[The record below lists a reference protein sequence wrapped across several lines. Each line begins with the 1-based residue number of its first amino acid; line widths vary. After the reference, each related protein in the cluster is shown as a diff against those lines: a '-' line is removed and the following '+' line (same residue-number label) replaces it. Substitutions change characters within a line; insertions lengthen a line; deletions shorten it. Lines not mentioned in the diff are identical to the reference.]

1 MSDEFEALEEEFAE
15 AADQPYEEQDL
26 SQATEDTPEPET
38 EEVQEA
44 AEAEPATPEPVAE
57 ESQPDSEVEAETPV
71 EAKTYTVPNDPS
83 FGDHAGK
90 KFTAVELDQLGLLEK
105 INTRE
110 HQELH
115 HTKLYPELKAKFDA
129 LEAKI
134 AQQDVQTQQVH
145 AFTPEAIAKNAGDTE
160 RAYMQ
165 PLTELAKA
173 GAFEEDF
180 LVSYPKVATQLEQRF
195 DAGTGALMALN
206 QRLAAIESSFGRR
219 EETARR
225 TENQNTVLESIDQVV
240 SNDEGTYGVLAN
252 EDSRNGFIG
261 WIVDP
266 SNPLP
271 FKSMP
276 VNQMTPDVIR
286 AAFLAYV
293 QANPGVTAK
302 PAPPPPPPQG
312 AGSTGTRVRQPIGE
326 LEAMENEFNHLAES
340 RFGG

>member
-1 MSDEFEALEEEFAE
+1 MSDEFDALEEEFAQ
-15 AADQPYEEQDL
+15 AASQPDEEQDL
-26 SQATEDTPEPET
+26 SLATEDPPE
-38 EEVQEA
+38 EEVVEEQEA
-44 AEAEPATPEPVAE
+44 AEAEPVPVEPVSE
-57 ESQPDSEVEAETPV
+57 ESQPEQETPV
-71 EAKTYTVPNDPS
+71 EAKTYTVPDDPS
-83 FGDHAGK
+83 FGEHRGK
-90 KFTAVELDQLGLLEK
+90 KFTAIELDQLGLLEK

-134 AQQDVQTQQVH
+134 AQQDVQTQQTQ
-145 AFTPEAIAKNAGDTE
+145 AFSPEAIARNAGDTE
-160 RAYMQ
+160 RAYMK
-165 PLTELAKA
+165 PLTDLAKA

-206 QRLAAIESSFGRR
+206 QRLQAIEQSFGSR

-225 TENQNTVLESIDQVV
+225 TENQNTVFNSINQVV
-240 SNDEGTYGVLAN
+240 SDDEGTYGVLAD
-252 EDSRNGFIG
+252 ETARKGFIG

-271 FKSMP
+271 FKDMP
-276 VNQMTPDVIR
+276 VDRMTPDVIR
-286 AAFLAYV
+286 AAYLAYV
-293 QANPGVTAK
+293 QANPGIVQPT
-302 PAPPPPPPQG
+302 PSAPPVTQG
-312 AGSTGTRVRQPIGE
+312 QGTTGTKVRQAVSE
-326 LEAMENEFNHLAES
+326 FQAMENEFNHLAES